1 MPTALTP
8 PRAAL
13 GGTAVLMA
21 CACGTATASANLMM
35 MAGIGAT
42 TTFMHPVFFA
52 VAAGLIIN
60 GLWRTSKPSGYL
72 ALAAFGVLAAAAA
85 LTPPRVM
92 SSKAMPWNEMQMMG
106 AGLYLVAAALLGYAF
121 WRAFPSPRP
130 AASGTAIGGVAL
142 ATGCT
147 CCVVT
152 GAVAGLGATGG
163 MSVMQSTPLLFWSG
177 LAVVAAGLFRLGGW
191 RAAAWVPAGGLV
203 IEYGSE
209 LLKLTGD
216 WMVGTANM
224 RSFASYLLT
233 IVGAGIVLYGFV
245 VAYRAARAEQIATV
259 ITPPISAPEPE
270 LVGV

>member
-1 MPTALTP
+1 
-8 PRAAL
+8 
-13 GGTAVLMA
+13 MA
-21 CACGTATASANLMM
+21 CACGTATNSAKLMM

-42 TTFMHPVFFA
+42 TTLMHPVFIA
-52 VAAGLIIN
+52 AAAGLIIY
-60 GLWRTSKPSGYL
+60 GLWRTAKPSGQL
-72 ALAAFGVLAAAAA
+72 ALAAFGVMAAAAV

-92 SSKAMPWNEMQMMG
+92 SSKMMPWNEMQMIG
-106 AGLYLVAAALLGYAF
+106 GGLYLLAAALLGYAF

-147 CCVVT
+147 CCLVT

-163 MSVMQSTPLLFWSG
+163 ASMMQSTPLLFWSG
-177 LAVVAAGLFRLGGW
+177 LAVAAAGLFRLGGL
-191 RAAAWVPAGGLV
+191 RAAALVPVGGLT
-203 IEYGSE
+203 IRYGPE

-224 RSFASYLLT
+224 RSFGSYLIT
-233 IVGAGIVLYGFV
+233 MIGAGIVLYGFV
-245 VAYRAARAEQIATV
+245 VAYRAARTEPVA
-259 ITPPISAPEPE
+259 APSMPRMVPERE